1 MRKKINYNFFGY
13 RKPPLI
19 ITEISGNHNG
29 SKKRFLSLIKSA
41 CKNGADLIKI
51 QTYEPEDIT
60 LKSKNNA
67 FKIKNGIWKNEY
79 LWDLYKKASTP
90 FSWHYDAI
98 KIAKKYKKILFS
110 SPFSIRAVDFLESI
124 KKPFTVSSVIVL
136 KLFPNPLI

>member
-67 FKIKNGIWKNEY
+67 FKIKNGYNQNEIA
-79 LWDLYKKASTP
+79 LIPKSLKKTG
-90 FSWHYDAI
+90 FFE
-98 KIAKKYKKILFS
+98 KFFQLFS
-110 SPFSIRAVDFLESI
+110 
-124 KKPFTVSSVIVL
+124 
-136 KLFPNPLI
+136 